1 MGILKN
7 LLEKLRTK
15 KAQESAMMDE
25 VHVQKRVLER
35 QKNANERELERY
47 YEEARQKQIASKLS
61 KLRKQKTRE
70 IMTTNNFTNNKYLFK
85 DKCYL
90 GRYY

>member
-1 MGILKN
+1 MLRN
-7 LLEKLRTK
+7 LLEKLRAKSAREKEAMEDIHLQK
-15 KAQESAMMDE
+15 K
-25 VHVQKRVLER
+25 VLER

-47 YEEARQKQIASKLS
+47 QEEYRQKRIANQLS
-61 KLRKQKTRE
+61 RLRKQKTRE
-70 IMTTNNFTNNKYLFK
+70 IMTTNNFTGNKYLFK

>member
-7 LLEKLRTK
+7 LLEKLRMK
-15 KAQESAMMDE
+15 SEREKQAMEDI
-25 VHVQKRVLER
+25 HLQKRVLER
-35 QKNANERELERY
+35 QKNANEREYERY
-47 YEEARQKQIASKLS
+47 MEEARQKAIENRLKQI
-61 KLRKQKTRE
+61 RKQKTRQ
-70 IMTTNNFTNNKYLFK
+70 MWTANNFTGNKYLFK